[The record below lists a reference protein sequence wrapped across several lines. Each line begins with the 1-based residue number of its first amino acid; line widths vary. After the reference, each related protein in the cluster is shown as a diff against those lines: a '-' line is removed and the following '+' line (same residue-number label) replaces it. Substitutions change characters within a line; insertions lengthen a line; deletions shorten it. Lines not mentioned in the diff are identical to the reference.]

1 MKANWLP
8 LSVAVALALSSV
20 AASAVEFHGYARAGM
35 QANTKG
41 GNIYCSGTGER
52 GHKAGRLGDE
62 CDTYAELTLNQEIY
76 NKANNKW
83 TLNTLFALGTYE
95 ASDDY
100 RDPSID
106 LQGNSWQGTGG
117 TQNRGDKW
125 PDSPDDDA
133 FKARGN
139 VYTNPWG
146 GLRVG
151 LRELWTGYQTD
162 AGYQIWAGKRYYQR
176 KDIHLL
182 DLYYLNNSGYGAG
195 IEGIDV
201 GMGNLA
207 FAVTK
212 WANDSVVKRNPKL
225 DEKDWGDNTTLIP
238 TNRNVYKLDARWN
251 GIPVGFGTIDAAVIY
266 ALPFISDHQRNIDG
280 SSRSTQANSG
290 VLATLEHN
298 STVNTDSVSLMNK
311 FIVQYGTNG
320 FGYVGQ
326 FKNHAGDNYTPDID
340 IQGVRLIDWGT
351 LDVGNF
357 GLGYSLLWGHI
368 NVGKDH
374 NANGN
379 NAWTYDRSGWEYS
392 VVLRPEYKWTEF
404 TRTTLELGYSKMK
417 ATGWVAATG
426 DDDPDAYKVTLA
438 QQFTPGKGF
447 WTRPAIRFYVSYL
460 GGTQL
465 SKGNL
470 YFSAIDGNWTAGKA
484 FKDAND
490 GHNYQVT
497 VGTQVEAWW

>member
-1 MKANWLP
+1 M
-8 LSVAVALALSSV
+8 ALHHRV
-20 AASAVEFHGYARAGM
+20 V
-35 QANTKG
+35 
-41 GNIYCSGTGER
+41 
-52 GHKAGRLGDE
+52 D
-62 CDTYAELTLNQEIY
+62 
-76 NKANNKW
+76 
-83 TLNTLFALGTYE
+83 NTLYNE

-100 RDPSID
+100 EDAPVD

-117 TQNRGDKW
+117 AQNRGNTW
-125 PDSPDDDA
+125 S
-133 FKARGN
+133 
-139 VYTNPWG
+139 NPWG
-146 GLRVG
+146 GQRVSV
-151 LRELWTGYQTD
+151 RELWTGYQTD
-162 AGYQIWAGKRYYQR
+162 AGYQIWAGKRFYQR

-201 GMGNLA
+201 GLGNLS

-212 WANDSVVKRNPKL
+212 WANDRSVKRTTWN
-225 DEKDWGDNTTLIP
+225 DTLIP

-266 ALPFISDHQRNIDG
+266 ALPFISDHQRDIDG
-280 SSRSTQANSG
+280 TSRSTQANSG
-290 VLATLEHN
+290 ALVTLEHN
-298 STVNTDSVSLMNK
+298 SAVNTDSVNLMNK
-311 FIVQYGTNG
+311 FVVQYGTNG
-320 FGYVGQ
+320 FAYVGQ
-326 FKNHAGDNYTPDID
+326 FKNHDGENYSPDID

-351 LDVGNF
+351 LDAGNF
-357 GLGYSLLWGHI
+357 GLGYSLMWGHI
-368 NVGKDH
+368 NVGEDH
-374 NANGN
+374 KANGN

-417 ATGWVAATG
+417 ATDWVANTG

-460 GGTQL
+460 SGTQL
-465 SKGNL
+465 NKGNN
-470 YFSAIDGNWTAGKA
+470 YFSAIDGTWIAGKA

-490 GHNYQVT
+490 GHNY
-497 VGTQVEAWW
+497 

>member
-8 LSVAVALALSSV
+8 LSAAVALALSSV
-20 AASAVEFHGYARAGM
+20 AASAVDFHGYFRAGA
-35 QANTKG
+35 QASTQGGEVYCLGN
-41 GNIYCSGTGER
+41 GNI
-52 GHKAGRLGDE
+52 GHKVGRLGDE
-62 CDTYAELTLNQEIY
+62 CDTYAELTLNQEVY

-83 TLNTLFALGTYE
+83 TLNTLVAYGTAE
-95 ASDDY
+95 GN
-100 RDPSID
+100 RD
-106 LQGNSWQGTGG
+106 LQGDSWQGVGG
-117 TQNRGDKW
+117 DG
-125 PDSPDDDA
+125 
-133 FKARGN
+133 
-139 VYTNPWG
+139 PWNG
-146 GLRVG
+146 QRLSI
-151 LRELWTGYQTD
+151 RELWTGYQTD
-162 AGYQIWAGKRYYQR
+162 AGYQIWAGKRFYQR

-201 GMGNLA
+201 GLGNLS

-212 WANDSVVKRNPKL
+212 WANDSSVKRTTWN
-225 DEKDWGDNTTLIP
+225 DTLIP

-266 ALPFISDHQRNIDG
+266 ALPFISDHQRDIDG
-280 SSRSTQANSG
+280 SSSSTQANSG
-290 VLATLEHN
+290 ALVTLEHN
-298 STVNTDSVSLMNK
+298 SAVNTDSVNLMNK
-311 FIVQYGTNG
+311 FVVQYGTNG
-320 FGYVGQ
+320 FAYVGQ
-326 FKNHAGDNYTPDID
+326 FKNHAGENYSPDID

-379 NAWTYDRSGWEYS
+379 KAWTYDRSGWEYS

-417 ATGWVAATG
+417 ATGWVAKTG

-460 GGTQL
+460 SGTQL
-465 SKGNL
+465 NKGNN
-470 YFSAIDGNWTAGKA
+470 YHSAIDGTWIAGKA

>member
-1 MKANWLP
+1 M
-8 LSVAVALALSSV
+8 
-20 AASAVEFHGYARAGM
+20 
-35 QANTKG
+35 
-41 GNIYCSGTGER
+41 
-52 GHKAGRLGDE
+52 
-62 CDTYAELTLNQEIY
+62 
-76 NKANNKW
+76 
-83 TLNTLFALGTYE
+83 
-95 ASDDY
+95 
-100 RDPSID
+100 
-106 LQGNSWQGTGG
+106 
-117 TQNRGDKW
+117 
-125 PDSPDDDA
+125 
-133 FKARGN
+133 
-139 VYTNPWG
+139 
-146 GLRVG
+146 
-151 LRELWTGYQTD
+151 
-162 AGYQIWAGKRYYQR
+162 
-176 KDIHLL
+176 
-182 DLYYLNNSGYGAG
+182 
-195 IEGIDV
+195 
-201 GMGNLA
+201 
-207 FAVTK
+207 
-212 WANDSVVKRNPKL
+212 
-225 DEKDWGDNTTLIP
+225 IP

-266 ALPFISDHQRNIDG
+266 ALPFISDHQRDIDG

-290 VLATLEHN
+290 ALVTLEHN
-298 STVNTDSVSLMNK
+298 SAVNTDSVNLMNK
-311 FIVQYGTNG
+311 FVVQYGTNG

-326 FKNHAGDNYTPDID
+326 FKNHAGENYSPDID

-470 YFSAIDGNWTAGKA
+470 YFSAVDGNWTAGKA